1 MESGHSPHATAGHAT
16 TGPLPPDPM
25 SDACARFFRTHA
37 ELWRFIGFVSDL
49 ALRVDDM
56 ARLAAD
62 AVPPGV
68 SGRPVGGGAQVS
80 ASEGA
85 MARTLRGQRHV
96 FLHMVLSRVVD
107 SYVAYVAE
115 LTVMLAVNNPRALGP
130 GEGVPLELLV
140 EHDSVDEVVDALV
153 RDRVFQLA
161 SSGLDALERWIGDRF
176 GFALFAEDTARDRV
190 ARLFEIRNLVARHR
204 GLATRR
210 FAGTDREGRLKP
222 GQPVELTVDQLF
234 SDSSLLA
241 RSVTDIDVRAA
252 DQFDLPRAVSP
263 ALPIG

>member
-1 MESGHSPHATAGHAT
+1 MESGHSPIAAA
-16 TGPLPPDPM
+16 GPLPPDPM

-56 ARLAAD
+56 ARLASE

-68 SGRPVGGGAQVS
+68 SGRPVGGGAAQMPS
-80 ASEGA
+80 AEGA

-107 SYVAYVAE
+107 SYIAYVAE

-140 EHDSVDEVVDALV
+140 EHDSIDEVVDAIV
-153 RDRVFQLA
+153 RDRVFALA
-161 SSGLDALERWIGDRF
+161 ASGLDALEAWVGDRF
-176 GFALFAEDTARDRV
+176 GFALFVEDEVRDRV
-190 ARLFEIRNLVARHR
+190 ARLIDVHNLIARHR

-210 FAGTDREGRLKP
+210 FAGADREGRQKP
-222 GQPVELTVDQLF
+222 GQPIELAVDQLF

-263 ALPIG
+263 SLPIG

>member
-1 MESGHSPHATAGHAT
+1 MESGHPGHAT
-16 TGPLPPDPM
+16 TGPPPPDPM

-56 ARLAAD
+56 ARLAVD

-68 SGRPVGGGAQVS
+68 SGRPVGGGAQVP

-96 FLHMVLSRVVD
+96 FLHMVLSRLVD
-107 SYVAYVAE
+107 SYLAYIAE

-130 GEGVPLELLV
+130 EEGVPLALLV
-140 EHDSVDEVVDALV
+140 EHDSVDEVIDALV

-161 SSGLDALERWIGDRF
+161 SSGLDAVERWIGDRF

-190 ARLFEIRNLVARHR
+190 ARLIEIRNLIARHR

-222 GQPVELTVDQLF
+222 GQPIELTVDQLF

>member
-1 MESGHSPHATAGHAT
+1 MENGRAGIASA
-16 TGPLPPDPM
+16 GPLPPDPM
-25 SDACARFFRTHA
+25 SDACARFFRAHA

-56 ARLAAD
+56 ARLASE

-68 SGRPVGGGAQVS
+68 SGRPVGGGAHAPS
-80 ASEGA
+80 AEGA

-107 SYVAYVAE
+107 SYLAYLAE
-115 LTVMLAVNNPRALGP
+115 LTVMLAINNPRALRAE
-130 GEGVPLELLV
+130 EGVPLGLLV
-140 EHDSVDEVVDALV
+140 EHDSIDEVVDAVV

-161 SSGLDALERWIGDRF
+161 ASGLDALEAWIGERF
-176 GFALFAEDTARDRV
+176 GFALFVEDQARDRV
-190 ARLFEIRNLVARHR
+190 ARLIDVHNLIVRHR

-210 FAGTDREGRLKP
+210 VAAADRDGRRKP
-222 GQPVELTVDQLF
+222 GQPIELAVDQLF

-263 ALPIG
+263 TLPIG

>member
-1 MESGHSPHATAGHAT
+1 MESGHPVGAATA
-16 TGPLPPDPM
+16 PLPPDPM

-56 ARLAAD
+56 ARLASE

-68 SGRPVGGGAQVS
+68 SGRPVGGGAQLPS
-80 ASEGA
+80 AEGA

-96 FLHMVLSRVVD
+96 FLHMVLARVVD
-107 SYVAYVAE
+107 SYLAYLSE
-115 LTVMLAVNNPRALGP
+115 LAVLLAVNNPRALGP

-140 EHDSVDEVVDALV
+140 EHDSVEEVVDSLV

-161 SSGLDALERWIGDRF
+161 ASGLDALERWVADRF
-176 GFALFAEDTARDRV
+176 GFALFAEDAVRDRV
-190 ARLFEIRNLVARHR
+190 ARLIEVRNLIARHR

-210 FAGTDREGRLKP
+210 FAGSDREGRVRP

-241 RSVTDIDVRAA
+241 RSVTDIDVRAS
-252 DQFDLPRAVSP
+252 DQFDLPRAVAP

>member
-1 MESGHSPHATAGHAT
+1 MESGHPASAS

-49 ALRVDDM
+49 ALRVDDL
-56 ARLAAD
+56 ARLASE

-68 SGRPVGGGAQVS
+68 SGRPVGGGAQVPS
-80 ASEGA
+80 AEGA

-107 SYVAYVAE
+107 SYLAYLAE
-115 LTVMLAVNNPRALGP
+115 LTVLLAVNNPRALGP

-153 RDRVFQLA
+153 RDRVFQLSA
-161 SSGLDALERWIGDRF
+161 AGLEALERWVADRF
-176 GFALFAEDTARDRV
+176 GFALFVEDSVRDRV
-190 ARLFEIRNLVARHR
+190 ARLVEIRNLIARHR

-210 FAGTDREGRLKP
+210 FAGTDREGRARV
-222 GQPVELTVDQLF
+222 GQPIELTVDQLF

-241 RSVTDIDVRAA
+241 RSVADIDVRAS

>member
-1 MESGHSPHATAGHAT
+1 MESGASSSS
-16 TGPLPPDPM
+16 LPPDPM
-25 SDACARFFRTHA
+25 SDACARFYRTHA

-56 ARLAAD
+56 ARLASE

-68 SGRPVGGGAQVS
+68 SGRPVGGGAQQTPS
-80 ASEGA
+80 TEGA

-96 FLHMVLSRVVD
+96 FLHMVLARVVD
-107 SYVAYVAE
+107 SYLAYLAE
-115 LTVMLAVNNPRALGP
+115 LTVLLAVNNPRALGP

-153 RDRVFQLA
+153 RDCVFQLA
-161 SSGLDALERWIGDRF
+161 SSGLEPLERWVADRF
-176 GFALFAEDTARDRV
+176 GFALFVEDTVRDRI
-190 ARLFEIRNLVARHR
+190 ARLIEIRNLIARHR

-210 FAGTDREGRLKP
+210 FAGSDREGRVRP
-222 GQPVELTVDQLF
+222 GQPVELAVDRLF

-241 RSVTDIDVRAA
+241 RSVTDIDVRAS
-252 DQFDLPRAVSP
+252 DQFDLPRATTP

>member
-1 MESGHSPHATAGHAT
+1 MESGHPARAS

-56 ARLAAD
+56 ARLASE

-68 SGRPVGGGAQVS
+68 SGRPVGGGAHVPS
-80 ASEGA
+80 AEGA

-107 SYVAYVAE
+107 SYLAYLAE
-115 LTVMLAVNNPRALGP
+115 LTVLLAVNNPRALGP
-130 GEGVPLELLV
+130 GEGVPLELLM

-153 RDRVFQLA
+153 RDRVFQLSA
-161 SSGLDALERWIGDRF
+161 TGLDAVERWVGDRF
-176 GFALFAEDTARDRV
+176 GFALFVEDDVRDRV
-190 ARLFEIRNLVARHR
+190 ARLVEIRNLIARHR

-210 FAGTDREGRLKP
+210 FAGSDREGRARP
-222 GQPVELTVDQLF
+222 GQPIELTVDQLF

-241 RSVTDIDVRAA
+241 RSVTDIDVRAS
-252 DQFDLPRAVSP
+252 DQFDLPRALSP

>member
-1 MESGHSPHATAGHAT
+1 MESGHSASASTA
-16 TGPLPPDPM
+16 PLPPDPM

-56 ARLAAD
+56 ARLASE

-68 SGRPVGGGAQVS
+68 SGRPVGGGAQVPS
-80 ASEGA
+80 AEGA

-107 SYVAYVAE
+107 SYLAYLAE
-115 LTVMLAVNNPRALGP
+115 LTVLLAVNNPRALGP

-140 EHDSVDEVVDALV
+140 EHDSVDEIVDTLV
-153 RDRVFQLA
+153 RDRVFQLSA
-161 SSGLDALERWIGDRF
+161 AGLEALERWVADRF
-176 GFALFAEDTARDRV
+176 GFALFVEDSVRDRV
-190 ARLFEIRNLVARHR
+190 ARLVEIRNLIARHR

-210 FAGTDREGRLKP
+210 FAGTDREGRARV
-222 GQPVELTVDQLF
+222 GQPIELTVDQLF

-241 RSVTDIDVRAA
+241 RSVADIDVRAS

>member
-1 MESGHSPHATAGHAT
+1 MESGHSASASTA
-16 TGPLPPDPM
+16 PLPPDPM

-56 ARLAAD
+56 ARLASE

-68 SGRPVGGGAQVS
+68 SGRPVGGGAQVPS
-80 ASEGA
+80 AEGA

-107 SYVAYVAE
+107 SYLAYLAE
-115 LTVMLAVNNPRALGP
+115 LTVLLAVNNPRALGP

-140 EHDSVDEVVDALV
+140 EHDSVDEVVDTLV
-153 RDRVFQLA
+153 RDRVFQLSA
-161 SSGLDALERWIGDRF
+161 AGLEALERWVADRF
-176 GFALFAEDTARDRV
+176 GFALFVEDSVRDRV
-190 ARLFEIRNLVARHR
+190 ARLVEIRNLIARHR

-210 FAGTDREGRLKP
+210 FAGTDREGRARV
-222 GQPVELTVDQLF
+222 GQPIELTVDQLF

-241 RSVTDIDVRAA
+241 RSVADIDVRAS

>member
-1 MESGHSPHATAGHAT
+1 MESGHPAIASA
-16 TGPLPPDPM
+16 GPLPPDPM

-56 ARLAAD
+56 ARLASD

-68 SGRPVGGGAQVS
+68 SGRPVGGGAHMPS
-80 ASEGA
+80 AEGA

-107 SYVAYVAE
+107 SYLAYLAE
-115 LTVMLAVNNPRALGP
+115 LTVLLAVNNPRALGP

-161 SSGLDALERWIGDRF
+161 ASGLDALEGWVADRF
-176 GFALFAEDTARDRV
+176 GLALFVEDAVRDRV
-190 ARLFEIRNLVARHR
+190 ARLVDIRNLVARHR
-204 GLATRR
+204 GLATKR
-210 FAGTDREGRLKP
+210 FAGSDREGRQRP
-222 GQPVELTVDQLF
+222 GQPIELAVDQLF

-263 ALPIG
+263 TLPIG

>member
-1 MESGHSPHATAGHAT
+1 MESANGGRAS

-25 SDACARFFRTHA
+25 SDACARFFRAHG

-56 ARLAAD
+56 ARLASE

-68 SGRPVGGGAQVS
+68 SGRPVGGGAQ
-80 ASEGA
+80 ASSPEGA

-96 FLHMVLSRVVD
+96 FLHMVLGRAVD
-107 SYVAYVAE
+107 SYLAYLAE
-115 LTVMLAVNNPRALGP
+115 LAVLLAVNNPRALGP

-153 RDRVFQLA
+153 RDRVFGLA
-161 SSGLDALERWIGDRF
+161 ASGLGALERWVADRF
-176 GFALFAEDTARDRV
+176 GLALYVEDAVRDRI
-190 ARLFEIRNLVARHR
+190 ARMIEIRNLVARHR

-210 FAGTDREGRLKP
+210 LAAADREGRLKP

-241 RSVTDIDVRAA
+241 RSVADIDVRAA
-252 DQFDLPRAVSP
+252 DGFDLPRSVSP